1 MHITWWI
8 RTWVGVWLKWFTNIR
23 LKSFSSLLEMAKYDG
38 SALFP
43 YMKTQISSFLKMYY
57 ILGSSENTLKGFSL
71 RLSHLPFHETA
82 TILYDSY
89 VYHQQ
94 CWREEKGTLDRAF
107 QSSQMTQTLHRV
119 ALNQSVFPR
128 NNSHISL
135 SALLADIHHKLH
147 LIFHP
152 IWWQFK
158 WMKKYSFQKGGIY
171 VSYSD
176 KIWEKC
182 TFTFLKPPL
191 DVTPYSWLANCPQTA
206 SHLMLSPIWWQSQN
220 GETCI
225 LSKLMNLTTFK
236 FS

>member
-1 MHITWWI
+1 
-8 RTWVGVWLKWFTNIR
+8 
-23 LKSFSSLLEMAKYDG
+23 
-38 SALFP
+38 
-43 YMKTQISSFLKMYY
+43 MKTQISSFLKMYL
-57 ILGSSENTLKGFSL
+57 ITFWGALRRGTLREAFPFAFPICLFMKQ
-71 RLSHLPFHETA
+71 LPYCMIQF
-82 TILYDSY
+82 LC
-89 VYHQQ
+89 YHQQ
-94 CWREEKGTLDRAF
+94 HWQEETGTLDRAF

-135 SALLADIHHKLH
+135 FALLADIHHKLH
-147 LIFHP
+147 LIFRP

-225 LSKLMNLTTFK
+225 LSNLMNLTK
-236 FS
+236 F